1 MGKVLSWVLLVAVGY
16 LVWKVVLAL
25 QRKSELAR
33 RAASRGGAGAEPSGR
48 GGGADGAPEGGSARG
63 GAIGAGER
71 MVACR
76 HCGVYVP
83 ESEAIAADGGHFC
96 SAAHR
101 DAERAR

>member
-1 MGKVLSWVLLVAVGY
+1 VLLVAVGY

-33 RAASRGGAGAEPSGR
+33 RAASGNGTAPSGGSGKGDAGAS
-48 GGGADGAPEGGSARG
+48 EGGSTRG
-63 GAIGAGER
+63 GAIDAGER

-83 ESEAIAADGGHFC
+83 ESEAIAADGAHYC